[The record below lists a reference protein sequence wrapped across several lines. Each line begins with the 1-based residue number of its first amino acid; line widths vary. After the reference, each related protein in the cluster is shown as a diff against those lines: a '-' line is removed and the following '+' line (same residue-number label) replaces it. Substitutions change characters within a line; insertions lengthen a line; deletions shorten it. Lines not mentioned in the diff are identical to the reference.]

1 MFVFDLINFLV
12 GAGAGMVVAVV
23 VPKVYAWMSGEVAT
37 VETAAKTAANT
48 VANTVNKL

>member
-23 VPKVYAWMSGEVAT
+23 VPKVFTWVSGEVST
-37 VETAAKTAANT
+37 VEAKAKSAANT